1 MWLPANSV
9 MMQQT
14 GYPLAMGR
22 FEEVE
27 TPMNDQTNQPPQ
39 GHHHHQNAQQGT
51 DQGGQPGYT
60 PTDAAAGSGPSG
72 EQPSYNWQDP
82 QTGMI
87 ATAGSATG
95 AVAPQGD
102 LGHVSFNINDPQERQ
117 RIMQQLQDYQNG
129 NTQRLQHTDLGNMAH
144 SWVDQATPQHVADAT
159 THAAQQLPPQQ
170 QTDFIHGVTGWLQ
183 QHGISPQQAGV
194 QTPAGQPLTPH
205 DVGKVVGHAQE
216 QNPDIIKQMFSPGGA
231 LQNPAVQVGLAG
243 ALAFAAS
250 KLLK

>member
-1 MWLPANSV
+1 MS
-9 MMQQT
+9 
-14 GYPLAMGR
+14 
-22 FEEVE
+22 
-27 TPMNDQTNQPPQ
+27 DQTNQPPH
-39 GHHHHQNAQQGT
+39 GHHHQRDTQQGA
-51 DQGGQPGYT
+51 DQSGQSGYA
-60 PTDAAAGSGPSG
+60 PTGETAGSNPSG
-72 EQPSYNWQDP
+72 DQPSYNWQDP

-87 ATAGSATG
+87 TAAG
-95 AVAPQGD
+95 ADAGGAASQD
-102 LGHVSFNINDPQERQ
+102 NRSRVSFNINDPQERQ

-129 NTQRLQHTDLGNMAH
+129 NTQRLEHTDLGNMAH

-183 QHGISPQQAGV
+183 QHGINPQQAGV

-250 KLLK
+250 KMLK